1 MIYSYDTRVGFDKLG
16 PDGRADIGSILD
28 YLNECCFF
36 HGQDVGR
43 GIYDT
48 LAYDRTW
55 MTISWQV
62 VVDRYPNAFE
72 RLKVSTMGVGC
83 DRLYAHRNHFITDES
98 GEMIAK
104 SFSLW
109 TWTNMKTGHPA
120 NLQEEQDAYLD
131 FQPETERLEMDYAPR
146 KIRLPKEGFAPLDPI
161 PVTGRFLDANGHV
174 NNSRF
179 LDVAEEAAGRKFY
192 PQQIRIEYKAQA
204 FVGDV
209 ITTEICEEPDRDF
222 YVLKNQNGDV
232 CCSMELLK

>member
-1 MIYSYDTRVGFDKLG
+1 MIYSYDTRVSFEKVGN
-16 PDGRADIGSILD
+16 DGRADIGGILD

-36 HGQDVGR
+36 HAQDVGR
-43 GIYDT
+43 GVYDT

-62 VVDRYPNAFE
+62 VVDRYPKAFE
-72 RLKVSTMGVGC
+72 RLKVSTMGVGW

-98 GEMIAK
+98 GEIIAK

-120 NLQEEQDAYLD
+120 NLQEEEDAILD
-131 FQPETERLEMDYAPR
+131 FQPEPERLEMDYAPR
-146 KIRLPKEGFAPLDPI
+146 KIRVPKEGFTALE
-161 PVTGRFLDANGHV
+161 PVKITNRFLDANGHV

-179 LDVAEEAAGRKFY
+179 MDVAEEAVGHKLY
-192 PQQIRIEYKAQA
+192 PKQIRIEYKAQA
-204 FVGDV
+204 FVGDQ
-209 ITTEICEEPDRDF
+209 ITTSVCEQEDRSF
-222 YVLKNQNGDV
+222 LQLLNQDGTL

>member
-83 DRLYAHRNHFITDES
+83 DRLYAHRNHLITDES
-98 GEMIAK
+98 GEM
-104 SFSLW
+104 
-109 TWTNMKTGHPA
+109 
-120 NLQEEQDAYLD
+120 
-131 FQPETERLEMDYAPR
+131 
-146 KIRLPKEGFAPLDPI
+146 
-161 PVTGRFLDANGHV
+161 
-174 NNSRF
+174 
-179 LDVAEEAAGRKFY
+179 
-192 PQQIRIEYKAQA
+192 
-204 FVGDV
+204 
-209 ITTEICEEPDRDF
+209 
-222 YVLKNQNGDV
+222 
-232 CCSMELLK
+232 